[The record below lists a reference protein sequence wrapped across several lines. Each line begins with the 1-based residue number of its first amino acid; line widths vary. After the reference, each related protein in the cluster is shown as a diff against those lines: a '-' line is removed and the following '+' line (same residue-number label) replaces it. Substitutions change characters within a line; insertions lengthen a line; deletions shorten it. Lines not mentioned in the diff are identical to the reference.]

1 MKLRTDLGTFRFLVP
16 TEIVF
21 GEGMLNSLG
30 KRCAGLGSKPLV
42 ITGKNSAKRS
52 GALDRVLTQLPG
64 AQVYDG
70 IDENPATADCE
81 RGGEICREQGCDFV
95 VAIGGGSPIDVA
107 KAVAVLAT
115 NPGPCADYFGSEQY
129 TSAPLPIVAV
139 PTTAGAGSETTPYS
153 VIVDEATQTKNTIRG
168 RGLFPAIALLDPVL
182 TVSMP
187 KHVTINS
194 GLDALSQGLEGM
206 VARNATPMGDIL
218 ALETCRIVHE
228 WLPRAVE
235 NPNDME
241 ARAQML
247 YAATLSGCV
256 IAQSGTTLVHG
267 MGYAYTTECG
277 VVHGLA
283 NALLLTPLMEFNA
296 GHCPAKVAALCGAM
310 GRPTEADPERAGQ
323 TIGAILH
330 ELLAELGVSPAAR
343 DAGVDG
349 GKLAD
354 FARALHANEGRL
366 RNQLGN
372 PTRDDIMW
380 FYIQSYEG
388 HRIFS

>member
-1 MKLRTDLGTFRFLVP
+1 MNPKNDLAAFRFLVS

-21 GEGMLNSLG
+21 GEGMLDSLG
-30 KRCAGLGSKPLV
+30 KRCTGLGSKPLV
-42 ITGKNSAKRS
+42 VTGKGSAKRS
-52 GALDRVLTQLPG
+52 GALDRLLTQLPN
-64 AQVYDG
+64 AHVYDG
-70 IDENPATADCE
+70 IDENPTTAACE
-81 RGGEICREQGCDFV
+81 QGAKICREQGCDFV
-95 VAIGGGSPIDVA
+95 AAIGGGSPIDVA

-115 NPGPCADYFGSEQY
+115 NPGPCAVYFGSEKF
-129 TSAPLPIVAV
+129 TSPPLPIVAV

-187 KHVTINS
+187 EHVTINS

-206 VARNATPMGDIL
+206 VARNATPMGDLL

-228 WLPRAVE
+228 WLPKVVE
-235 NPNDME
+235 SPNDME

-247 YAATLSGCV
+247 YAAMLSGCV

-277 VVHGLA
+277 VVHGRA

-296 GHCPAKVAALCGAM
+296 RYRPSKVATLCGAM
-310 GRPTEADPERAGQ
+310 GWPTETDPQSAGQ
-323 TIGAILH
+323 TIGALLH
-330 ELLAELGVSPAAR
+330 DLLAKLGVSPAAR
-343 DAGVDG
+343 DAGVDR
-349 GKLAD
+349 GKLED

-366 RNQLGN
+366 RNQPGSPSRSEIEGL
-372 PTRDDIMW
+372 
-380 FYIQSYEG
+380 YAQSYEG
-388 HRIFS
+388 KRVFA